1 MRNIDRKDAPMKHVN
16 LRLPP
21 YVLEFYQGYSNYT
34 KAMRTVLMD
43 YADRKLEEEKKNEN
57 DIR

>member
-1 MRNIDRKDAPMKHVN
+1 MKNIYREDKPMKHVN

-21 YVLEFYQGYSNYT
+21 YVLEFYQGYTNYT

-43 YADRKLEEEKKNEN
+43 YADHKLEEEKENEN
-57 DIR
+57 DVR